1 MTLSLVSAL
10 NRVADG
16 KDLDVASARAV
27 MDEIMEGVATPAQMG
42 GFLAALRVK
51 GETVEELTGMVESM
65 RHHALRVVLRAPAVD
80 TCGTG
85 GDRAGTF
92 NISTAAALVVAGT
105 GGDGSGS
112 VNVSTCAS
120 FIVAGA
126 GVPVAKHGNRAQSS
140 RCGSADVL
148 EALGVAISLPPEG
161 VLRCI
166 EAAGIGF
173 MLATVY
179 HPGMRHVG
187 PVRRELGIRT
197 AFNIMGPMAN
207 PAGVRH
213 QLIGTPSDGLAG
225 KMAGV
230 MSRLG
235 LRRAIVFSGPGGTDE
250 LMLHAPSHAYVV
262 NGDAIEEID
271 IDPAR
276 LGVASAPPEALAGG
290 DAEANA
296 ARMRSV
302 LGGERGPVRDCV
314 ILNAGAA
321 LFAAERVPDIAA
333 GMEEAERAL
342 DEGAAQLRLE
352 TLVRVSAEGRAA

>member
-1 MTLSLVSAL
+1 MTASLVSAL

-16 KDLDVASARAV
+16 KDLDAATARAV

-92 NISTAAALVVAGT
+92 NISTAAALVVAG
-105 GGDGSGS
+105 
-112 VNVSTCAS
+112 
-120 FIVAGA
+120 AGC
-126 GVPVAKHGNRAQSS
+126 PVAKHGNRAQSS

-173 MLATVY
+173 MLAPVY

-213 QLIGTPSDGLAG
+213 QLIGTPSDALAA

-262 NGDAIEEID
+262 NGDAIEETD

-276 LGVASAPPEALAGG
+276 LGVAAAPSEALAGG

-321 LFAAERVPDIAA
+321 LFAAERVPSIEA

-342 DEGAAQLRLE
+342 DAGAAQFCLE
-352 TLVRVSAEGRAA
+352 TLVRVSTEAAA